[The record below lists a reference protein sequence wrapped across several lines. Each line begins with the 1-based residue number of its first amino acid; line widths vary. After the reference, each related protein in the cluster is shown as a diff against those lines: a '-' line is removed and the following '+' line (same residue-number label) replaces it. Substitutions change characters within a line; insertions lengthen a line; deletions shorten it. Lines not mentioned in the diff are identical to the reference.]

1 MLTVTPKKRFDVVGV
16 GCCAVDYLGIL
27 PRFPKAD
34 EKLWMEEF
42 TKQGGGMVAT
52 ALVAIARLGAKPCYV
67 GRVGNN
73 EFGRFVVEAFDREGV
88 DTSQIELVEGTSA
101 RVAFVFVDKKT
112 GSRTILIPTQ
122 DIPPVEAKHIRPE
135 QILAG
140 RILLI
145 DPLEPG
151 AAKAAEIAKGAG
163 IPVVIDAEYHGDD
176 PGRIL
181 DNCDYIIASEGFAQ
195 HYTRKKDPKKAAAL
209 IFQEQ
214 SRLSENKVVVVTL
227 GNRGCHCLSK
237 DGAFDLPAF
246 KMKSVVDTTGCGDV
260 FHGAYVYGI
269 LQGWGL
275 ERVAEFASAV
285 SALKTRKLGGRAGIP
300 TLAEVT
306 AFLKERGKH
315 QS

>member
-1 MLTVTPKKRFDVVGV
+1 MTSEKKFDVVGV

-27 PRFPKAD
+27 PRFPKMD

-52 ALVAIARLGAKPCYV
+52 ALVAVARLGARPCYV
-67 GRVGNN
+67 GRVGND
-73 EFGRFVVEAFDREGV
+73 EFGRFVVEDFDREGV
-88 DTSQIELVEGTSA
+88 DTSEIELVKGTSA
-101 RVAFVFVDKKT
+101 RVAFVFVDKET

-135 QILAG
+135 TILRG
-140 RILLI
+140 KVLLI

-151 AAKAAEIAKGAG
+151 AARAAEIAKEAG
-163 IPVVIDAEYHGDD
+163 MPVAIDAEYHGDD

-181 DNCDYIIASEGFAQ
+181 DNCDYIIASEGFARY
-195 HYTRKKDPKKAAAL
+195 YTKTDDPIQGARL
-209 IFQEQ
+209 IFEEQ
-214 SRLSENKVVVVTL
+214 SKLSEEKVVVVT
-227 GNRGCHCLSK
+227 RGDQGSYTLSK
-237 DGAFDLPAF
+237 DGSFELPAF
-246 KMKSVVDTTGCGDV
+246 TMDNVVDTTGCGDV

-269 LQGWGL
+269 VQGWDL
-275 ERVAEFASAV
+275 RRTAEFASAV

-300 TLAEVT
+300 TLSEVRP
-306 AFLKERGKH
+306 FLKKRGKF